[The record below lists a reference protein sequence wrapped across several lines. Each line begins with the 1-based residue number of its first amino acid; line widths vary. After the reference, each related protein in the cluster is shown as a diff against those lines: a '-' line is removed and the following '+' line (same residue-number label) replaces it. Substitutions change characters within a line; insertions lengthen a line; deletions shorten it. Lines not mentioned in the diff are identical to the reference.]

1 MHVVSAGIVVI
12 TVVVGLFSENIPT
25 WTDKEVLGAVGS
37 VVATIL
43 VVGGPT
49 VLYLLRRAYG
59 KSRIKSRMGEKD
71 SQKRRQE
78 FLDLQQKKQT
88 LEAEAEKRKRRIITL
103 ETFAHDAV
111 QKNGTLLAIKRHRE
125 ELIAQHQ
132 FALEEKDKE
141 LNANRI
147 QLDGVCDEHKRLKRR
162 MDRALEKDGRTWSER
177 VLANAPDFI
186 PLEPGGRQTPIV
198 AILNLKGG
206 VGKTTITA
214 NLGAALD
221 GLGSRVLLLD
231 LDLQGSLTSLFLPEA
246 MQENLYR
253 DNRLL
258 GNFYSAYQDGPSPN
272 LLSFAQPILEN
283 QCSNLVPTTDQ
294 LTYAEMNLTIRWLL
308 REEGVRDP
316 RFMLRRELQR
326 KRLTGQFD
334 IVLLDCPPFINI
346 SCVNALA
353 ACDYVLIPIMPSK
366 PATDRV
372 PILLERLKEFRENIN
387 SSLNVIGIVANRT
400 YGHGLTIDEQN
411 RLSALKEHCKDI
423 WGSDILP
430 FETTIRQNKD
440 VRNAEDNHRPLKRED
455 AMYRVFHQLAKEV
468 QFRLPTYCKP
478 AVSNS
483 DQVLE
488 TLS

>member
-1 MHVVSAGIVVI
+1 
-12 TVVVGLFSENIPT
+12 
-25 WTDKEVLGAVGS
+25 
-37 VVATIL
+37 
-43 VVGGPT
+43 
-49 VLYLLRRAYG
+49 LL
-59 KSRIKSRMGEKD
+59 E
-71 SQKRRQE
+71 
-78 FLDLQQKKQT
+78 
-88 LEAEAEKRKRRIITL
+88 
-103 ETFAHDAV
+103 
-111 QKNGTLLAIKRHRE
+111 IKRHRE
-125 ELIAQHQ
+125 GLIAVHQ
-132 FALEEKDKE
+132 GALVETDKE
-141 LNANRI
+141 LDANRI
-147 QLDGVCDEHKRLKRR
+147 QLDGVCDEHKKLKRR
-162 MDRALEKDGRTWSER
+162 TERAVQKDGRTWSEK
-177 VLANAPDFI
+177 VLANAPEFV

-221 GLGSRVLLLD
+221 GMGHRVLLLD
-231 LDLQGSLTSLFLPEA
+231 LDLQGSLTSLFLPESVQA
-246 MQENLYR
+246 DLYAQ
-253 DNRLL
+253 NCLL
-258 GNFYSAYQDGPSPN
+258 GDFYSAFQDGPSSN
-272 LLSFAQPILEN
+272 LLTFAQPILEN
-283 QCSNLVPTTDQ
+283 QSSCLVPTTDQ
-294 LTYAEMNLTIRWLL
+294 LTYAEMNLTLRWLL

-387 SSLNVIGIVANRT
+387 SSLNVLGIVANRT
-400 YGHGLTIDEQN
+400 HRQDLTLDEQN
-411 RLSALKEHCKDI
+411 RLSALKEQCKDF
-423 WGSDILP
+423 WGSDIHL
-430 FETTIRQNKD
+430 FETTIRQNVD
-440 VRNAEDNHRPLKRED
+440 LRNAEDNHRPLKRED

-478 AVSNS
+478 AVSNP

-488 TLS
+488 TLT